1 MGLAELSEVLKSLPP
16 IEDPRL
22 LVGTNTADDAGVYKI
37 SDDLAIIQTVD
48 FFPPTLDDPYV
59 FGQVAA
65 ANSLSDCYAMGGT
78 PITVL
83 NVVGWP
89 KDAFPLSVLGDV
101 LRGGQ
106 DKVVEAGAV
115 VAGGHTCIDRE
126 LKYGLAVTG
135 IVHPDK
141 IVTNASAKP
150 GDRLI
155 LTKPLGIG
163 VITTAIK
170 LGRAS
175 DDIAQKV
182 GAVMSELN
190 KKAAE
195 LMRRFRVHACTD
207 VTGFGLM
214 GHLYEMMTASEVSA
228 KLYFSQI
235 PIIPEAYQFTG
246 PETVPG
252 GSKGNLSF
260 MQPHAELSPR
270 ISEEQSILIHD
281 AQTSG
286 GLVLSVHHDDAAELL
301 ATLHAEG
308 VSRAS
313 LIGEVRE
320 GEKGKIIVEP

>member
-1 MGLAELSEVLKSLPP
+1 M
-16 IEDPRL
+16 
-22 LVGTNTADDAGVYKI
+22 GTNTADDAGVYKL

-48 FFPPTLDDPYV
+48 FFTPILDDPYT

-65 ANSLSDCYAMGGT
+65 ANSLSDVYAMGGT
-78 PITVL
+78 PVTVL

-89 KDAFPLSVLGDV
+89 NGTFPLTALTDI

-106 DKVVEAGAV
+106 NKVAEAGAV
-115 VAGGHTCIDRE
+115 VAGGHTCIDKE

-135 IVHPDK
+135 VVHPDK
-141 IVTNASAKP
+141 IITNAEAKP

-155 LTKPLGIG
+155 LTKPLGMG

-170 LGRAS
+170 QGRGS
-175 DDIAQKV
+175 DELAAKV
-182 GAVMSELN
+182 GAIMIKLN

-195 LMRRFRVHACTD
+195 IMQRYRVHACTD

-214 GHLYEMMTASEVSA
+214 GHLFEMMDASKTTA
-228 KLYFSQI
+228 KLRFPLI
-235 PIIPEAYQFTG
+235 PIVPEAYDFTG

-252 GSKGNLSF
+252 GSKKNLAF
-260 MQPHAELSPR
+260 LKPHAQLDENLTEAK
-270 ISEEQSILIHD
+270 IILIHD

-286 GLVLSVHHDDAAELL
+286 GLIISVEHDDTADLL

-308 VSRAS
+308 VSEAS
-313 LIGEVRE
+313 VIGEVLE
-320 GEKGKIIVEP
+320 GEPGKIIVEA

>member
-1 MGLAELSEVLKSLPP
+1 M
-16 IEDPRL
+16 
-22 LVGTNTADDAGVYKI
+22 NTADDAGVYKI
-37 SDDLAIIQTVD
+37 SDDLALIQTVD
-48 FFPPTLDDPYV
+48 FFTPILDDPYT

-65 ANSLSDCYAMGGT
+65 ANSLSDVYAMGGT

-83 NVVGWP
+83 NIVGWP
-89 KDAFPLSVLGDV
+89 KGTFPLSVLTEI

-126 LKYGLAVTG
+126 LKYGLSVTG
-135 IVHPDK
+135 IIHPEK
-141 IVTNASAKP
+141 IKTNADAKA

-155 LTKPLGIG
+155 LTKPLGMG
-163 VITTAIK
+163 VISTAIK
-170 LGRAS
+170 LGRGS
-175 DDIAQKV
+175 DQLAQKV
-182 GAVMSELN
+182 GAIMATLN

-195 LMRRFRVHACTD
+195 VMGRFRVHACTD

-214 GHLYEMMTASEVSA
+214 GHLYEMMFASGVSA
-228 KLYFSQI
+228 RLYLSQI
-235 PIIPEAYQFTG
+235 PILPEAYDFTG

-260 MQPHAELSPR
+260 MEPHEELHGNVT
-270 ISEEQSILIHD
+270 EGQKILIHD

-286 GLVLSVHHDDAAELL
+286 GLIISVHHDDAAELL

-308 VSRAS
+308 VSSAT
-313 LIGEVRE
+313 LIGQVIE
-320 GEKGKIIVEP
+320 GIPGKIIVEA